1 MNKLR
6 NLFINLT
13 IILFSLILIFL
24 VCEGILRLK
33 NFVIPNYDIEM
44 WKYTKTLKQKS
55 NNKKIGHV
63 HKKNKSAKLQN
74 VDIKINNFGQRG
86 QNIDINK
93 INNFER
99 KILIIGSS
107 VTLGWGVNEDKTL
120 TSVIKNIS
128 EQKNQ
133 NWLVINGGVG
143 NYNTERYINNY
154 MENWSKLN
162 VTDLVVQFFVNDTEI
177 LKDNKVNFFTKHTH
191 TGVMIWKFLNTLKS
205 DFKSENIDGYYRKL
219 YEDDFEGLK
228 IAKKE
233 MKKLKLHC
241 EIKKINCLIILT
253 PDIHKLNPFK
263 LLFINEKMRTIAKEI
278 NFEIYDLLAE
288 FENINS
294 KKIWNKYNDPHP
306 NELGHK
312 IMGEKIYKILTQ

>member
-1 MNKLR
+1 MNKLK
-6 NLFINLT
+6 NPFINLT

-44 WKYTKTLKQKS
+44 WKYTKALKQKS

-63 HKKNKSAKLQN
+63 HKKNKLAKLQN

-86 QNIDINK
+86 QDIDINK

-120 TSVIKNIS
+120 TSVIKSIS
-128 EQKNQ
+128 EQNNQ
-133 NWLVINGGVG
+133 NWLVMNGGVG
-143 NYNTERYINNY
+143 NYNAERYINNY

-205 DFKSENIDGYYRKL
+205 DFKSENIDDYYRKL
-219 YEDDFEGLK
+219 YENDFKGLK

-241 EIKKINCLIILT
+241 ETKKINCLIVLT
-253 PDIHKLNPFK
+253 PDIHKLNPYK
-263 LLFINEKMRTIAKEI
+263 LLFINEKMITIAKEI
-278 NFEIYDLLAE
+278 NFEIYNLLPE

>member
-1 MNKLR
+1 MNKLK
-6 NLFINLT
+6 NLIINLT
-13 IILFSLILIFL
+13 IILFSLVLIFL

-44 WKYTKTLKQKS
+44 WKYTKALKQKS
-55 NNKKIGHV
+55 NNEKIGHV

-74 VDIKINNFGQRG
+74 VDIKINNLGQRG

-93 INNFER
+93 INDFER

-107 VTLGWGVNEDKTL
+107 VTLGWGVDEDKTL
-120 TSVIKNIS
+120 ASVIKNIS
-128 EQKNQ
+128 KKNHQ

-154 MENWSKLN
+154 MENWAKLN

-177 LKDNKVNFFTKHTH
+177 LRDNEVNFFTMHTH
-191 TGVMIWKFLNTLKS
+191 TGVMIWKLLNTLKS
-205 DFKSENIDGYYRKL
+205 DFKSENIDDYYRKL

-228 IAKKE
+228 IVKKE
-233 MKKLKLHC
+233 IKKLKLHC
-241 EIKKINCLIILT
+241 ETKKINCFIILT
-253 PDIHKLNPFK
+253 PDIHKLNPYK
-263 LLFINEKMRTIAKEI
+263 LLFINEKMKTIANEI
-278 NFEIYDLLAE
+278 NFEIYDLLQE

-294 KKIWNKYNDPHP
+294 EQIWNKYNDPHP